1 MWNEIYKFAKKKV
14 LRRGLSEAK
23 RSGNPSEF

>member
-1 MWNEIYKFAKKKV
+1 MIFIYKFAKKKV

-23 RSGNPSEF
+23 GSGNPSDFL